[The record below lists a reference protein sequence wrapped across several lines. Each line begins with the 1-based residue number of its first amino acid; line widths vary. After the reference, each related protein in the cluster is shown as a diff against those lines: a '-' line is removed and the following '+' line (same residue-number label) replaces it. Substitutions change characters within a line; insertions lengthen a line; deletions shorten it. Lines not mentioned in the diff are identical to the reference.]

1 MIRRRLRASPPA
13 PAAAASA
20 TRIATAPWARPPSP
34 AALPSDFD
42 RLLGEA
48 NAAFTAGR
56 IGDAR
61 TRILAAIA
69 QAPQRSDL
77 HLALAQIE
85 LAAGAHAAA
94 EAACRHAQQLAPA
107 DPAPW
112 NMLGEVLRTTNAA
125 AAEDAWRQAL
135 ELDPDNAEARFH
147 LGNLYRERGAPREAI
162 AEYERALALSPRHI
176 GLLNNL
182 GLALEA
188 VGERDRAIECY
199 RNALACAPNQPDA
212 LANLANALYDRE
224 DYFAAA
230 TAYDQLFA
238 VRQDLDASVWTRRGV
253 AQQSSGRAAAAEA
266 SFREAA
272 AHAPET
278 RHARIGSTRL
288 QQGRYADADAP
299 LSRALELEPQH
310 GYALTM
316 LAHARQTRC
325 AWDGLDSLFE
335 KLEHLL
341 AHNPGRRA
349 RAAPPFPLLAMP
361 LSLQVQLKAAT
372 NWANEIGWKRA
383 AEPATPRPA
392 PVDGE
397 RLRIGFVSADFRGH
411 AVAMLMTEF
420 WERLDRG
427 RFETFAYGIMPED
440 SGPIGQRIR
449 KAFEHF
455 ADVSSDSAAA
465 IAERIRDDRIAILF
479 DLNGF
484 TGDARAEIFAMR
496 PASIQINMIGHP
508 GTLGAEWYD
517 YILVDRF
524 LAPPAMQPYF
534 TERFLEMPNAL
545 FPCDT
550 TRAPKGPPPMRAECG
565 LPEQGFVF
573 CCFNGSYKILPPVFA
588 TWMRLLHAVP
598 GSVLWLAETH
608 TEATANL
615 LREAERAGIAS
626 ERLVFAPRVSSSE
639 HIARC
644 AVADLFLDTAPYGA
658 GATANDALLAG
669 LPIVTCAGD
678 TLVSRICGSQ
688 LHAIGLPE
696 LVTTSLADYEALALR
711 LAQHPSELAAL
722 RARLAANR
730 STTPLFDIA
739 RYTRDFEQ
747 LMLQLRLDQLERSV
761 SA

>member
-1 MIRRRLRASPPA
+1 MIA
-13 PAAAASA
+13 PAS
-20 TRIATAPWARPPSP
+20 RIAPCPCGSGKRYKDCHGALGPTAVAVAP
-34 AALPSDFD
+34 PSDFD

-147 LGNLYRERGAPREAI
+147 LGNLYRERGAPRDAI

-238 VRQDLDASVWTRRGV
+238 VRSELPAAVWIKRGLVQRRTH
-253 AQQSSGRAAAAEA
+253 QLAAAEI
-266 SFREAA
+266 SLREADQQTPNDA
-272 AHAPET
+272 QILAN
-278 RHARIGSTRL
+278 IGSVYVE
-288 QQGRYADADAP
+288 QGHHAEADAP
-299 LSRALELEPQH
+299 LSRAVELDPENVS
-310 GYALTM
+310 ALSM
-316 LAHARQTRC
+316 LVYARQHRC
-325 AWDGLDSLFE
+325 AWDGIDRLFDTLAGILDDD
-335 KLEHLL
+335 
-341 AHNPGRRA
+341 
-349 RAAPPFPLLAMP
+349 RAAGRWSAVPFPMLAMP
-361 LSLQVQLKAAT
+361 LLPRHLREAALR
-372 NWANEIGWKRA
+372 WAKLLRPR
-383 AEPATPRPA
+383 EPVAA
-392 PVDGE
+392 PVLRVGPGE
-397 RLRIGFVSADFRGH
+397 RLRIGFVSSDLRPH
-411 AVAMLMTEF
+411 PMPVLMLEF
-420 WERLDRG
+420 WERLRETSI
-427 RFETFAYGIMPED
+427 ETFAYSLLPED
-440 SGPIGQRIR
+440 SSPIGQRAKR
-449 KAFEHF
+449 AFEHF
-455 ADVSSDSAAA
+455 IDVSTDSSAA
-465 IAERIRDDRIAILF
+465 IAQRIRDDRIAILF
-479 DLNGF
+479 DLNGY
-484 TGDARAEIFAMR
+484 TMYARSDVFARR
-496 PASIQINMIGHP
+496 PAPLQINCIGYP
-508 GTLGAEWYD
+508 DTLGAEWYD
-517 YILVDRF
+517 YIYVCPYI
-524 LAPPAMQPYF
+524 APPEAQPHYV
-534 TERFLEMPNAL
+534 ERFFQMPHCHY
-545 FPCDT
+545 PSDT
-550 TRAPKGPPPMRAECG
+550 TRAPKGPPPTRAECG

-573 CCFNGSYKILPPVFA
+573 CCFNASYKILPPVFA
-588 TWMRLLHAVP
+588 AWMRLLNAVP
-598 GSVLWLAETH
+598 GSVLWLLDTYAD
-608 TEATANL
+608 AKDNL
-615 LREAERAGIAS
+615 RREAERAGVAS
-626 ERLVFAPRVSSSE
+626 ERLVFAPRVPNAM
-639 HIARC
+639 HVARN
-644 AVADLFLDTAPYGA
+644 ATADLFVDTFPYG
-658 GATANDALLAG
+658 GHTTANDALLAG

-711 LAQHPSELAAL
+711 LAQHPSELATL

-730 STTPLFDIA
+730 STTPLFDIP
-739 RYTRDFEQ
+739 RYTRDFEDG
-747 LMLQLRLDQLERSV
+747 MWRIWREHEAAS
-761 SA
+761 

>member
-1 MIRRRLRASPPA
+1 MPRRPGPDRRR
-13 PAAAASA
+13 
-20 TRIATAPWARPPSP
+20 IV
-34 AALPSDFD
+34 ALPSDFD

-147 LGNLYRERGAPREAI
+147 LGNLYRERGAPRDAI

-238 VRQDLDASVWTRRGV
+238 VRSELPAAVWIKRGLVQRRTH
-253 AQQSSGRAAAAEA
+253 QLAAAEI
-266 SFREAA
+266 SLREAA
-272 AHAPET
+272 VLKPDDV
-278 RHARIGSTRL
+278 RIHTEIGTICL
-288 QQGRYADADAP
+288 YQGRYSEAETSLA
-299 LSRALELEPQH
+299 RALELEPANLS
-310 GYALTM
+310 ALSM
-316 LAHARQTRC
+316 LVHARQQRC
-325 AWDGLDSLFE
+325 AWDGIDALFDTVTRALDVERSDDN
-335 KLEHLL
+335 
-341 AHNPGRRA
+341 AGVV
-349 RAAPPFPLLAMP
+349 PFSLLAMP
-361 LSLQVQLKAAT
+361 LPPRHQKIAALQ
-372 NWANEIGWKRA
+372 WSKRF
-383 AEPATPRPA
+383 RPA
-392 PVDGE
+392 QAVDRPDLRMAPGD

-420 WERLDRG
+420 WERLDRA
-427 RFETFAYGIMPED
+427 RIETFAYGIMPED
-440 SGPIGQRIR
+440 RGPIGQRIR

-465 IAERIRDDRIAILF
+465 IAQRIRDDRIAILF
-479 DLNGF
+479 DLNGY
-484 TGDARAEIFAMR
+484 TSYAKPKLFALR
-496 PASIQINMIGHP
+496 PAPLQINMIGYP

-573 CCFNGSYKILPPVFA
+573 CCFNASYKILPPVFA
-588 TWMRLLHAVP
+588 AWMRVLHAIP
-598 GSVLWLAETH
+598 DSVLWLVDGHADAVIH
-608 TEATANL
+608 L
-615 LREAERAGIAS
+615 RREAARAGIAS

-739 RYTRDFEQ
+739 RYTRDFEDG
-747 LMLQLRLDQLERSV
+747 MWRIWREHEVAS
-761 SA
+761 S